1 MHGVGGAEQ
10 QFLPQEIIFFAEVLF
25 IYFFLWSI
33 AISCSSTPPHL
44 GLLHVGRGHSLFLP
58 LCQAGRHG

>member
-25 IYFFLWSI
+25 Y
-33 AISCSSTPPHL
+33 
-44 GLLHVGRGHSLFLP
+44 LFL
-58 LCQAGRHG
+58 LTEHSN